1 MTQCHQDEVSFIFLT
16 FYFYVG
22 VYQINN
28 AVIVSGEQGRGS
40 AMRTHVAI
48 LPQTPLPSSLTHN
61 MEQDSLSCI
70 QWIKI
75 NFKI

>member
-1 MTQCHQDEVSFIFLT
+1 MTWCHKDGFYFIFLT
-16 FYFYVG
+16 FYVG

-40 AMRTHVAI
+40 AMRTHVSI

-61 MEQDSLSCI
+61 MRQDSLSCTVD
-70 QWIKI
+70 KD
-75 NFKI
+75 